1 MQKKYIF
8 ITFII
13 IIFVGPALI
22 FNIGKFIYFNYQS
35 HEEAKTKAKVH
46 RVLKKKG
53 WEDKIKTEK
62 PNFTLNTRENDV
74 EVTFKDEPY
83 NTYQY
88 DVNDDGKVTGDAELK
103 MKYKERF
110 DNDKKYREYRKRHRF
125 EEKYDLK

>member
-1 MQKKYIF
+1 M
-8 ITFII
+8 
-13 IIFVGPALI
+13 
-22 FNIGKFIYFNYQS
+22 
-35 HEEAKTKAKVH
+35 
-46 RVLKKKG
+46 LKQKG

-62 PNFTLNTRENDV
+62 PNFTLNTRENNV

>member
-1 MQKKYIF
+1 MQKKYII
-8 ITFII
+8 ITIII
-13 IIFVGPALI
+13 IIFLGPALI
-22 FNIGKFIYFNYQS
+22 FNIGKHIYFKYQS

-53 WEDKIKTEK
+53 WEDKIKKEEAA
-62 PNFTLNTRENDV
+62 FTLNTKENNV

-110 DNDKKYREYRKRHRF
+110 DNDKKYREYRERHRF